1 MDHLIAKPSEEMSWG
16 TGRKSKAAAKI
27 SLLLS
32 GDDGMVQTAL
42 IAPLL
47 ASIAA
52 TYPGATALQLDHVM
66 SITALTMIISMVF
79 ASRLAYHFNK
89 KHIII
94 VGTLIFA
101 CAGVAGE
108 LTTSLAQLTFT
119 RALIGIGAG
128 IAFPQVPS
136 IIAYLFQEEE
146 KNQMLGWMNAV
157 GAFMSLTLSAI
168 AGVIALTNWKHAFL
182 FYLMFLLV
190 SVIQWFCLPE
200 FKPEKEE
207 NAEREEELRANGQD
221 SGIAERVGWKPW
233 IVGLCMLA
241 FMILAMVST
250 FKISL
255 FIEGN
260 GIGTS
265 ANSGLCTS
273 IMTGCSFAI
282 SLFFASFLKL
292 FKKYSCVVS
301 LAFMTL
307 SFATLC
313 FADNFSMCMI
323 GMGLLGLAMGT
334 MNPFFFSTMS
344 HVAPTTRSTF
354 CMSMMCIFQL
364 AGQIFTPYYMAGVA
378 ALGFASE
385 RQLFGFTAC
394 LVGIITVFILVL
406 VMKSKAMSRDLP
418 SD

>member
-52 TYPGATALQLDHVM
+52 TYPGATELQLDHVM

-207 NAEREEELRANGQD
+207 NAD
-221 SGIAERVGWKPW
+221 
-233 IVGLCMLA
+233 
-241 FMILAMVST
+241 
-250 FKISL
+250 
-255 FIEGN
+255 
-260 GIGTS
+260 
-265 ANSGLCTS
+265 
-273 IMTGCSFAI
+273 
-282 SLFFASFLKL
+282 
-292 FKKYSCVVS
+292 
-301 LAFMTL
+301 
-307 SFATLC
+307 
-313 FADNFSMCMI
+313 
-323 GMGLLGLAMGT
+323 
-334 MNPFFFSTMS
+334 
-344 HVAPTTRSTF
+344 
-354 CMSMMCIFQL
+354 
-364 AGQIFTPYYMAGVA
+364 
-378 ALGFASE
+378 
-385 RQLFGFTAC
+385 
-394 LVGIITVFILVL
+394 
-406 VMKSKAMSRDLP
+406 
-418 SD
+418 